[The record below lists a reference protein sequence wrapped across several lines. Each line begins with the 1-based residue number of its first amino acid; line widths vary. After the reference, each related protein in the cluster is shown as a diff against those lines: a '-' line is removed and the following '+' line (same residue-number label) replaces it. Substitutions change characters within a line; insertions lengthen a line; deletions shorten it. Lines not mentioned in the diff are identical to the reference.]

1 MKLRAIVAC
10 VLLVLPVTALAQQ
23 QSPAPMTPEQR
34 LDVVRSLHWLSQG
47 TYKLPMSNSTLALPK
62 GFHLVLGD
70 DARRLDALTGDP
82 PDNSIE
88 AAAFTQNYDNEV
100 LFQSINDGYVTVD
113 DWKDVNSD
121 EMIKSIRDN
130 TEEAN
135 KARKQQDLQ
144 QIHVV
149 GWLQQPTLDRQ
160 TNTVYWAIEGVND
173 DGSHVANSIALRLG
187 RNGYERLNW
196 ITDRANYVPL
206 SGQLDVMLR
215 AHSFDPGSR
224 YSDYVPG
231 DKVAA
236 YTIAGLVAAVAGAK
250 VLKVAAGI
258 GLLVLLKKCGV
269 VIFVALAAGFYQLKR
284 LFRRGPNVD
293 ATPPTV

>member
-1 MKLRAIVAC
+1 MKLRSFSVC
-10 VLLVLPVTALAQQ
+10 LLLVLPVTALAQQ
-23 QSPAPMTPEQR
+23 QPSAPMTQEQR
-34 LDVVRSLHWLSQG
+34 TDAIRSLGWLPQG
-47 TYKLPMSNSTLALPK
+47 TYKLPISNSTLALPN
-62 GFHLVLGD
+62 GYHLVLGD
-70 DARRLDALTGDP
+70 DARRLTILTGDP
-82 PDNSIE
+82 SGNSIE
-88 AAAFTQNYDNEV
+88 AAAFTQSYDNEV

-113 DWKDVNSD
+113 DWKDVDPD
-121 EMIKSIRDN
+121 EMIKSIREN

-135 KARKQQDLQ
+135 KTRKQQGEQ

-173 DGSHVANSIALRLG
+173 DGSRVANSIALRLG

-224 YSDYVPG
+224 YADHVPG
-231 DKVAA
+231 DRVAA
-236 YTIAGLVAAVAGAK
+236 YTIVGLVAAVAGAK
-250 VLKVAAGI
+250 VLKVAAGV
-258 GLLVLLKKCGV
+258 GALVLLKKFGV
-269 VIFVALAAGFYQLKR
+269 VIFVALAAGLAR
-284 LFRRGPNVD
+284 LRRFFRRGPNVD
-293 ATPPTV
+293 VAPPTV